1 MELQSLDD
9 TGSNELIEV
18 YVNESSSDPPKST
31 KQKIR
36 KRDYSS
42 LGGQFQEQEVELSLD
57 PDLEI
62 DETPEVNEDS
72 PEDIELNDYSE
83 DPVEQS
89 PDPDQVL
96 EDIMEGMGP
105 VLRKMR

>member
-42 LGGQFQEQEVELSLD
+42 LGGESHEQEVELSLD

-62 DETPEVNEDS
+62 D
-72 PEDIELNDYSE
+72 LNCESYQRKAIPHRLEIRRLVSALR
-83 DPVEQS
+83 
-89 PDPDQVL
+89 VL
-96 EDIMEGMGP
+96 SAKYPGHGS
-105 VLRKMR
+105 KN

>member
-1 MELQSLDD
+1 M
-9 TGSNELIEV
+9 IEV

-31 KQKIR
+31 KQKIM

-42 LGGQFQEQEVELSLD
+42 LGGESHEQEVELSLD

-72 PEDIELNDYSE
+72 PEDIEMNDYSE
-83 DPVEQS
+83 DLVEQP

-96 EDIMEGMGP
+96 ADIMEGMGVP
-105 VLRKMR
+105 IMVVMEAELGPEADP

>member
-1 MELQSLDD
+1 M
-9 TGSNELIEV
+9 
-18 YVNESSSDPPKST
+18 NESSSDPPKST

-42 LGGQFQEQEVELSLD
+42 LGGESHEQEVELSLD

-72 PEDIELNDYSE
+72 PEDTVRPLKTRHK
-83 DPVEQS
+83 
-89 PDPDQVL
+89 L
-96 EDIMEGMGP
+96 EEAP
-105 VLRKMR
+105 AAQQ